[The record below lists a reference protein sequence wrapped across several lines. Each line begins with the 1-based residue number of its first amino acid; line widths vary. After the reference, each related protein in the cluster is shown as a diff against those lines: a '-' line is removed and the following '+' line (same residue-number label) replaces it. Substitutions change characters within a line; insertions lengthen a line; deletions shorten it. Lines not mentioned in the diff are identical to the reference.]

1 MGADYSQLDHE
12 TGPVSPSRTSTSSD
26 DSQFE
31 VSGTIQD
38 WMVVT
43 SKNTLDVEDRVLQF
57 NPATSRAVCAGVG
70 YSLSD
75 KAMKKLDLGKS
86 AEKDP
91 VRLSSILRDPLGLPA
106 NHVEYLTSKSSDNP
120 ATMSNLVAYIS
131 DAAEKVG
138 EDGLLLVSFS
148 GHGEV
153 HTNPDG
159 SKSGVLIPA
168 DNPGS
173 TTVNVLTARLIERSL
188 KKCKARHIVIF
199 LDCCHAGLLA
209 ASLAEDT
216 VQSTSQSELY
226 VLAACS
232 TSEVSLGHSELGS
245 GFFTFFT
252 SDYLRRHGNHG
263 QLPIGAAMKHCQSLC
278 PAMAK
283 LCVRSQREK
292 ASRAPGT
299 KYIMHPLLR
308 TKLPSLSSQD
318 AVEEMALDVPDA
330 APRYLP
336 NDELSTKFLGQFVS
350 SSEGGDVGK
359 KVFDRVPAAVTWL
372 NETAMPCIQ
381 LLYCNGYLSPGY
393 EEHREVMCC
402 VVCLLSRSVATI
414 YVDYGEGE
422 LSDPDMFL
430 AFFTYIYH
438 SFVQAVEDELPNKDL
453 LDEERP
459 KILNQHA
466 ILGARHYVAGLAK
479 ALDSGP
485 VELRPY
491 VKLLLDMKSGLS
503 KDVDEDSK
511 PTTARRHPPSSQQQH
526 EEASGNANTA
536 AVVSSGDCVDGQ
548 ASVARAAGAGQE
560 HHLTESREEVE
571 RILQRLELVADMR
584 VDRSG
589 MNIA

>member
-1 MGADYSQLDHE
+1 MGADYSQLEYE

-26 DSQFE
+26 DSRFE
-31 VSGTIQD
+31 VSGTMQD

-43 SKNTLDVEDRVLQF
+43 SKNTLDVEDRVLHF

-70 YSLSD
+70 YSLN
-75 KAMKKLDLGKS
+75 KVMKRSDLGES

-91 VRLSSILRDPLGLPA
+91 VRLYSILRDPLGLPA
-106 NHVEYLTSKSSDNP
+106 NHVEYLTSKSSEYP
-120 ATMSNLVAYIS
+120 ATMSNLVDYIS

-148 GHGEV
+148 GHGQVRE
-153 HTNPDG
+153 NPDG
-159 SKSGVLIPA
+159 SKSGLLVTA
-168 DNPGS
+168 DNYGS
-173 TTVNVLTARLIERSL
+173 TTASVLTARHIELSL

-209 ASLAEDT
+209 ASLAEDA

-232 TSEVSLGHSELGS
+232 TSEVSLCHSELGS

-252 SDYLRRHGNHG
+252 SDYLRRHGKPG

-278 PAMAK
+278 PAMAE
-283 LCVRSQREK
+283 LCVHSQREK
-292 ASRAPGT
+292 ASKTPGT

-308 TKLPSLSSQD
+308 TKLPIPSSQD
-318 AVEEMALDVPDA
+318 AVEEMDLDVPDA
-330 APRYLP
+330 APRYLS

-359 KVFDRVPAAVTWL
+359 KVFDRVPEAVPTWL
-372 NETAMPCIQ
+372 IETAMPCIQ
-381 LLYCNGYLSPGY
+381 LLYRNGYLSPGH
-393 EEHREVMCC
+393 EEYREVMRC

-453 LDEERP
+453 LDEERVRVTSIGFMRTIP
-459 KILNQHA
+459 RTDFLM
-466 ILGARHYVAGLAK
+466 GAKYMHTAEVSRFFNGRYVCG
-479 ALDSGP
+479 
-485 VELRPY
+485 
-491 VKLLLDMKSGLS
+491 
-503 KDVDEDSK
+503 
-511 PTTARRHPPSSQQQH
+511 
-526 EEASGNANTA
+526 
-536 AVVSSGDCVDGQ
+536 VS
-548 ASVARAAGAGQE
+548 R
-560 HHLTESREEVE
+560 
-571 RILQRLELVADMR
+571 
-584 VDRSG
+584 
-589 MNIA
+589 